1 METKNTS
8 NNIGAISALK
18 GYRVQFLYSLFRVLT
33 YTEFKCVFRP
43 EGEYEDLDVYNDKG
57 EIIEIIQVKNLKDK
71 LTLSDILSLA
81 NTNNFINRALKIYKE
96 KKTPKIKLVSF
107 GDLNDDIKDLGL
119 KTFTPKFKDK
129 LAKLHLNKI
138 DIQILED
145 NFEYEI
151 LNEQKIKDEIKQNI
165 AKWNSFVNI
174 EITFDL
180 LIYWIYYAAEK
191 QNKITPSI
199 FKGQFDKI
207 CKFQSE
213 RISFSH
219 TYNTLIRPI
228 NNEVDSED
236 LARLKID
243 FYQGISAT
251 YKHIL
256 AEVDVP
262 RKHKLNE
269 ITNAFKETNIV
280 FIHGASGQGKSTLA
294 YRFLKDYC
302 SDSTVFELV
311 QLPEN
316 IQTVYEII
324 NSLEG
329 ISKGITFPITI
340 YIDIEPGNKQWVNI
354 LKELASKKNFN
365 FIITIREEDWNTI
378 EVGDKF
384 RFSEIE
390 LYLDKTE
397 AELIYSS
404 LNLHKKDLKF
414 TNFEDAW
421 DAFGGNGPLL
431 EFVYLITQNESL
443 RSKLKY
449 QIDRMRLDSST
460 GSEKIKILRYIV
472 LADCFGS
479 KVKYRELAQF
489 LKNDNTGFYIDSL
502 QKEFLIKFS
511 DNRSYI
517 IGLHPVR
524 SEIIKSMLFDNE
536 VFVESVYALDSIEFI
551 SEDSTLNFLRNAFR
565 YSNLSPNLLI
575 EKLKSYQLEKWQ
587 SYLLIFK
594 SLLWKGIDDYVNN
607 NIEILNHIYE
617 DYNNSWIVVVNFD
630 FSDIMN
636 GQSMMENS
644 TLFGEEQSQY
654 AKSLNKK
661 LSDKKDVFKYCLT
674 WITSI
679 KQINIIPECK
689 DDWDSL
695 GLFLFWLD
703 YLKINDISIDY
714 ERFNLKS
721 TLINQTADVLSHVL
735 YALKTYNKFSLKHS
749 KAVENIFLERLSI
762 DYNIISIEQKKST
775 ISCYYL
781 FDLIDESTD
790 TEESDFVNAKS
801 VKILELLRY
810 AFPDKDL
817 FETKG
822 VGHEFSILPD
832 NHDSSIKKIKKINLP
847 LPQLIEINSTFI
859 NLFNYSKR
867 SKSWKEYVDIVI
879 ERRLFLVEVLR
890 RLVTAYNLSHKS
902 KNYQPLSEYILNYYE
917 NYQPIIKKKSIPLFP
932 KIIIDEWGNYSEGNS
947 KPKKDFIESF
957 DKKERLQVFAVRKYV
972 DFRRFYNDFD
982 LSINNFIWQSAEN
995 IFKKLES
1002 IIKNEELDIT
1012 GSARISLVANLY
1024 KAYETFNEFQN
1035 AFKYHFEKYVNPTIL
1050 SNLEKEENYTIS
1062 ILCYLYRQFIYSNSF
1077 LAGDVNKLALERL
1090 DNTNLS
1096 FKKKVTSAF
1105 KVLTKELNI
1114 QFKVNFEEGKK
1125 RCIIIADT
1133 KNSFDSISVLEIVYN
1148 KLFDILEQPDFT
1160 STRHLV
1166 LNTKYPIF
1174 NIIPLVS
1181 GKSINGKW
1189 SSFKMYKLREDK
1201 FDELEQFHF
1210 MQNEI
1215 PLDVLE
1221 RYNIEGWNKNSN
1233 DFQDIEKLL
1242 SNVSTAYQLAFH
1254 FLQLEYFESKKVES
1268 YNEII
1273 IRNYT
1278 QKVGSKFQ
1286 DNLQVALDLFSYY
1299 YDLSNN
1305 GSIEFIDETEK
1316 NEFEGLIIENQRNFY
1331 INDEAY
1337 EKRELS
1343 RALGMIELKE
1353 WLPRLK
1359 ELSEKTVFIYYFLA
1373 DKIING
1379 NIKQ

>member
-1 METKNTS
+1 MITKNIS
-8 NNIGAISALK
+8 NNIGAINALK
-18 GYRVQFLYSLFRVLT
+18 GYRVQFLYSLLRVLT
-33 YTEFKCVFRP
+33 YNEFKVVFRP

-57 EIIEIIQVKNLKDK
+57 EIIEIIQVKDLTEK
-71 LTLSDILSLA
+71 LTLSNILSLA
-81 NTNNFINRALKIYKE
+81 NTNNFIIRALKIYKE
-96 KKTPKIKLVSF
+96 NRTPKIKLVSF
-107 GDLNDDIKDLGL
+107 GEVNDDIKNLGL
-119 KTFTPKFKDK
+119 KIFTPKFKDR

-151 LNEQKIKDEIKQNI
+151 VNEQKIEDEIKQNI
-165 AKWNSFVNI
+165 EKWNSFVNI
-174 EITFDL
+174 EITYNL

-191 QNKITPSI
+191 QNNITPTI
-199 FKGQFDKI
+199 FKDQFDKI

-213 RISFSH
+213 RISFSR

-228 NNEVDSED
+228 NNEIDNED
-236 LARLKID
+236 LARLEID

-256 AEVDVP
+256 AGVDVP
-262 RKHKLNE
+262 RIQKLTE
-269 ITNAFKETNIV
+269 ISNAFEESNIV

-311 QLPEN
+311 HLPEN

-329 ISKGITFPITI
+329 ISKGIIFPITI
-340 YIDIEPGNKQWVNI
+340 YIDIEPGNKHWVNI

-404 LNLHKKDLKF
+404 LNLHKTDLRF
-414 TNFEDAW
+414 TNFQDAW

-443 RSKLKY
+443 RSKLKS

-460 GSEKIKILRYIV
+460 GSEKIRILRYIV

-489 LKNDNTGFYIDSL
+489 LKNANTGFYIDTL

-511 DNRSYI
+511 DNKSYI

-524 SEIIKSMLFDNE
+524 SEIIKSLLFDNE

-565 YSNLSPNLLI
+565 YSTLSPNLFI

-617 DYNNSWIVVVNFD
+617 DYNNSWIVAVNFD
-630 FSDIMN
+630 FSDIMD
-636 GQSMMENS
+636 GQSVMENS
-644 TLFGEEQSQY
+644 NLFSEEQVQY
-654 AKSLNKK
+654 AKSLNKQF
-661 LSDKKDVFKYCLT
+661 SNKKEVFMYCLS
-674 WITSI
+674 WIKSI
-679 KQINIIPECK
+679 KQISIIPESK
-689 DDWDSL
+689 NDWDSF

-703 YLKINDISIDY
+703 YLKINDIVIDY
-714 ERFNLKS
+714 ERFNLKN
-721 TLINQTADVLSHVL
+721 TLINQTVDILSHVL
-735 YALKTYNKFSLKHS
+735 YALKTYNKLSVKYS
-749 KAVENIFLERLSI
+749 KTVEDIFLEKLSI
-762 DYNIISIEQKKST
+762 DYNIISIELKKST
-775 ISCYYL
+775 VSCYYL

-790 TEESDFVNAKS
+790 TDESDFVNAKS
-801 VKILELLRY
+801 MKIIELLRS

-822 VGHEFSILPD
+822 IGHQFSFLPN
-832 NHDSSIKKIKKINLP
+832 NHDSSIKQIKRNKLP

-859 NLFNYSKR
+859 NLFNYCKR
-867 SKSWKEYVDIVI
+867 PKSWEEYVDIVI
-879 ERRLFLVEVLR
+879 ERREFFVEVLR
-890 RLVTAYNLSHKS
+890 RLVKAYNLSHKS
-902 KNYQPLSEYILNYYE
+902 KNYQALSEYILNYYE
-917 NYQPIIKKKSIPLFP
+917 NYQLRIKKESIPLFP
-932 KIIIDEWGNYSEGNS
+932 KAIIDEWGNYSDGS
-947 KPKKDFIESF
+947 AKPKKDFIESF
-957 DKKERLQVFAVRKYV
+957 NNKERLQVFAVRKY
-972 DFRRFYNDFD
+972 DGFKSSYNDFD
-982 LSINNFIWQSAEN
+982 LSVNNFIWQSAEN
-995 IFKKLES
+995 IFKKIES
-1002 IIKNEELDIT
+1002 KNNNEELDIADF
-1012 GSARISLVANLY
+1012 ARISLVGNLY
-1024 KAYETFNEFQN
+1024 KAYETFIEFQN
-1035 AFKYHFEKYVNPTIL
+1035 SFRYHFEKYVDLTTL
-1050 SNLEKEENYTIS
+1050 SKLEKEENFTTS
-1062 ILCYLYRQFIYSNSF
+1062 ILCYLYRHFIYSNSF
-1077 LAGDVNKLALERL
+1077 LPGDVNKLALERL

-1096 FKKKVTSAF
+1096 FKKRVTNAF
-1105 KVLTKELNI
+1105 KLLSKELNV
-1114 QFKVNFEEGKK
+1114 QFTVNFEEKNK
-1125 RCIIIADT
+1125 RCIIIVDV
-1133 KNSFDSISVLEIVYN
+1133 KDSFESFNLIETIYN
-1148 KLFDILEQPDFT
+1148 KLFDIIEQPDST
-1160 STRHLV
+1160 SIRYLV

-1181 GKSINGKW
+1181 GKSVNGKW
-1189 SSFKMYKLREDK
+1189 FSFQMDKLRETK

-1221 RYNIEGWNKNSN
+1221 RYNIECWNKNSK

-1242 SNVSTAYQLAFH
+1242 ANVSTAYQLAFH
-1254 FLQLEYFESKKVES
+1254 FLQLEYFESKNVES

-1273 IRNYT
+1273 IKNYT
-1278 QKVGSKFQ
+1278 QKIGSKFQ
-1286 DNLQVALDLFSYY
+1286 DNIQVALDLFTYY

-1316 NEFEGLIIENQRNFY
+1316 NEFEGLIIENRRNFY

-1359 ELSEKTVFIYYFLA
+1359 ELSEKTAFIYYFLA
-1373 DKIING
+1373 DKIIKG
-1379 NIKQ
+1379 KIK